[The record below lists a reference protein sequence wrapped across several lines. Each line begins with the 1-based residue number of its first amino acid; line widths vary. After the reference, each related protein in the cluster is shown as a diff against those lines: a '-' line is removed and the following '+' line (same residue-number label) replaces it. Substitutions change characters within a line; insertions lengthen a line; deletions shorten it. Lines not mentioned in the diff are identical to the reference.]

1 MQISD
6 ESCSKQ
12 DYHAFHRDLTMVVQA
27 IYLFWAFWVLSFYIG
42 RILLHKATNLV
53 IICMD
58 LVLCGQLHREGK
70 NKEHE
75 AERAAEKEKWEKNIG
90 LLTYLGQSSIE
101 SQSMS
106 CVCVCVCV
114 CV

>member
-1 MQISD
+1 M
-6 ESCSKQ
+6 
-12 DYHAFHRDLTMVVQA
+12 
-27 IYLFWAFWVLSFYIG
+27 YLCV
-42 RILLHKATNLV
+42 
-53 IICMD
+53 
-58 LVLCGQLHREGK
+58 QLHREGK

-90 LLTYLGQSSIE
+90 LLTYLGQSAIE

-106 CVCVCVCV
+106 RVCVCVCLSV

>member
-12 DYHAFHRDLTMVVQA
+12 DYHAFRRDLTMVVQA
-27 IYLFWAFWVLSFYIG
+27 IYLFWAFWVLLFFIG

-114 CV
+114 

>member
-1 MQISD
+1 M
-6 ESCSKQ
+6 
-12 DYHAFHRDLTMVVQA
+12 F
-27 IYLFWAFWVLSFYIG
+27 
-42 RILLHKATNLV
+42 LV
-53 IICMD
+53 F
-58 LVLCGQLHREGK
+58 CGQLHREGK

-114 CV
+114 CVRACVCVCVCECVCVCYSVCVCVCVRNTILILYYF

>member
-6 ESCSKQ
+6 KRYICTESTG
-12 DYHAFHRDLTMVVQA
+12 HL
-27 IYLFWAFWVLSFYIG
+27 LVLGLLGVFFFIG

-58 LVLCGQLHREGK
+58 LFLCGQLHREGK

-106 CVCVCVCV
+106 YVCVCVCV
-114 CV
+114 RVCV